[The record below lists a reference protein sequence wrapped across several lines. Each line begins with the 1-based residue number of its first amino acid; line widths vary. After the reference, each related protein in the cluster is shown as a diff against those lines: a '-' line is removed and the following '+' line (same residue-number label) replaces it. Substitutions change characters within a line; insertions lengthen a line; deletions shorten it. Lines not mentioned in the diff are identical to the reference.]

1 LNAVK
6 SYECVA
12 DERRDMRICKSATA
26 EARVKSRARRLRPI
40 RGRSGLYARQ
50 NISRQR
56 VSKPEYD
63 VLNHSSFVE
72 VREISA
78 RAPTGVVSG
87 HFRTLQ

>member
-1 LNAVK
+1 
-6 SYECVA
+6 
-12 DERRDMRICKSATA
+12 
-26 EARVKSRARRLRPI
+26 
-40 RGRSGLYARQ
+40 
-50 NISRQR
+50 
-56 VSKPEYD
+56 